1 MKRRQFIKQICNAC
15 VVSTLPASLVALQ
28 SCSNPNSSED
38 SSRLDTLDIDLSDSK
53 FALLKEIGG
62 SVAIGN
68 NNFDTAGLIVIRK
81 SEMSYAAFSRR
92 CPHAGTSI
100 NNFSSGVAICPNHG
114 AKFDT
119 NGSPISGPTN
129 ANLKNYT
136 CSVNGSLLTVSK

>member
-15 VVSTLPASLVALQ
+15 VVSTLPASLVTLQ

-38 SSRLDTLDIDLSDSK
+38 SSQLDTLDIDLSDSK

-62 SVAIGN
+62 SVAIGSS
-68 NNFDTAGLIVIRK
+68 NFDTAGLIVFRK
-81 SEMSYAAFSRR
+81 SEVSYAAFSRS

-100 NNFSSGVAICPNHG
+100 NNFSSGVATCPNHG

-129 ANLKNYT
+129 ANLKSYT